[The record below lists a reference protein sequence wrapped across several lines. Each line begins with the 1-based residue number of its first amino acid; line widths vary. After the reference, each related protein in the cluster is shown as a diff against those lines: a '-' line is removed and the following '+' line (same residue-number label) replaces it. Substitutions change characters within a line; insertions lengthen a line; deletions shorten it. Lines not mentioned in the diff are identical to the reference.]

1 MASNK
6 KKKIRTV
13 TLNGVTYNVIESPAP
28 FIAIELPNRK
38 HSLIYLEDL
47 TALGFEWEY
56 DK

>member
-1 MASNK
+1 MTSTK

-47 TALGFEWEY
+47 TILGLEWEY